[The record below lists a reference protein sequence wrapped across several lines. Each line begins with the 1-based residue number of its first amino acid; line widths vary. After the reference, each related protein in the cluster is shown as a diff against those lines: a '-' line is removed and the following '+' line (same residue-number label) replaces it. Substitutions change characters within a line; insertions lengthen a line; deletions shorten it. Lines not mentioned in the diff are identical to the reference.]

1 MPNLI
6 TDVICLLDDDP
17 SVLKAVGRLLSSAGW
32 QAQQFSDP
40 DKFLDYAKI
49 HRTPVAVIDVWMPLM
64 NGLEVQSRLKELS
77 PSTRVIIFTGKDDPL
92 VRSTALNAGAS
103 AFLTKPFDD
112 EELLTVIRLALAS
125 AT

>member
-1 MPNLI
+1 M
-6 TDVICLLDDDP
+6 CLLDDDS
-17 SVLKAVGRLLSSAGW
+17 SVLKGLGRLFASADLH
-32 QAQQFSDP
+32 AEKFNDP
-40 DKFLDYAKI
+40 EKFLDYAKI

-92 VRSTALNAGAS
+92 IRSTALNAGAT
-103 AFLTKPFDD
+103 AFFTKPFDD